1 MNIQVFKITYLWI
14 QVKIKSNSNDFWYI
28 DYENGVAKKSTVK
41 PKNESIRKWN
51 GTIANF
57 LQQRGTKILEETET
71 IIKFTPE
78 TVS

>member
-1 MNIQVFKITYLWI
+1 MFKITNLWI
-14 QVKIKSNSNDFWYI
+14 QVNIKYDSNNFWYI
-28 DYENGVAKKSTVK
+28 DYESGVAKKSTVK